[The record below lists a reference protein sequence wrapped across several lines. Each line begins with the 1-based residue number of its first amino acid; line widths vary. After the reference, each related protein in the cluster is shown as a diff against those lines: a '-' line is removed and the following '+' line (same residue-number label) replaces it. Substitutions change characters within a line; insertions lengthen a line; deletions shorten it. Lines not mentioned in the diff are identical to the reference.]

1 MLRHRN
7 RGFTLLEVM
16 LVLLL
21 LGMVSVSVVMT
32 LPSSG
37 STTES
42 TEWHAQRFTTLV
54 QLAQDQALILNT
66 EFGIQ
71 FNEQGYTFTSYD
83 VTTKQWIPI
92 VDERI
97 KGDVTFPDDMLAE
110 FDLSGSVW
118 GELEAV
124 QNSATDDS
132 FISDSERVNIGEEEQ
147 STLQPVIYIMASG
160 EVTPFSYTFFNT
172 GDTSH
177 DVTVKVSMTGVID
190 VIKEYDGE

>member
-1 MLRHRN
+1 MVRHVN

-21 LGMVSVSVVMT
+21 LGMISVGVVMT

-37 STTES
+37 STTEG
-42 TEWHAQRFTTLV
+42 TDWHAQRFSTLL

-83 VTTKQWIPI
+83 AINKQWIPI
-92 VDERI
+92 IDDRI
-97 KGDVTFPDDMLAE
+97 HGDVTFPDDMLAE
-110 FDLSGSVW
+110 YDLSGSVW

-132 FISDSERVNIGEEEQ
+132 FLSDSDRVRIGEEEQ
-147 STLQPVIYIMASG
+147 SALQPVVYIMSSG
-160 EVTPFSYTFFNT
+160 EMTPFSYTFFNT
-172 GDTSH
+172 GDNSH
-177 DVTVKVSMTGVID
+177 DVTVKVSMTGVIE
-190 VIKEYDGE
+190 VIKE

>member
-1 MLRHRN
+1 MRMLRHVN

-21 LGMVSVSVVMT
+21 LGMISVGVVMT

-37 STTES
+37 STTEG
-42 TEWHAQRFTTLV
+42 TDWHAQRFSTLL

-83 VTTKQWIPI
+83 AINKQWIPI
-92 VDERI
+92 IDDRI
-97 KGDVTFPDDMLAE
+97 HGDVTFPDDMLAE
-110 FDLSGSVW
+110 YDLSGSVW

-132 FISDSERVNIGEEEQ
+132 FLNDSDRVRIGEEEQ
-147 STLQPVIYIMASG
+147 SALQPVVYIMSSG
-160 EVTPFSYTFFNT
+160 EMTPFSYTFFNT
-172 GDTSH
+172 GDNSH
-177 DVTVKVSMTGVID
+177 DVTVKVSMTGVIE
-190 VIKEYDGE
+190 VIKE

>member
-1 MLRHRN
+1 MQRHYN
-7 RGFTLLEVM
+7 KGFTLLEVM

-21 LGMVSVSVVMT
+21 LGMVSVGVVMT

-37 STTES
+37 STTEG
-42 TEWHAQRFTTLV
+42 TEWHAQRFSTLL

-83 VTTKQWIPI
+83 AIGKQWIPI
-92 VDERI
+92 VDDRI
-97 KGDVTFPDDMLAE
+97 HGDVTFPDDMLAE
-110 FDLSGSVW
+110 YDLSGSVW
-118 GELEAV
+118 GELESV

-132 FISDSERVNIGEEEQ
+132 FINDSERISIGEEEQ
-147 STLQPVIYIMASG
+147 TTFQPVVYIMASG

-172 GDTSH
+172 GNDVNE
-177 DVTVKVSMTGVID
+177 VTVNVSMTGVID
-190 VIKEYDGE
+190 VIKEYDSE

>member
-1 MLRHRN
+1 MLRHVN

-21 LGMVSVSVVMT
+21 LGMISVGVVMT

-37 STTES
+37 STTEG
-42 TEWHAQRFTTLV
+42 TDWHAQRFSTLL

-83 VTTKQWIPI
+83 AINKQWIPI
-92 VDERI
+92 IDDRI
-97 KGDVTFPDDMLAE
+97 HGDVTFPDDMLAE
-110 FDLSGSVW
+110 YDLSGSVW

-132 FISDSERVNIGEEEQ
+132 FLSDSDRVRIGEEEQ
-147 STLQPVIYIMASG
+147 SALQPVVYIMSSG
-160 EVTPFSYTFFNT
+160 EMTPFSYTFFNT
-172 GDTSH
+172 GDNSH
-177 DVTVKVSMTGVID
+177 DVTVKVSMTGVIE
-190 VIKEYDGE
+190 VIKE

>member
-1 MLRHRN
+1 MHMLRHVN

-21 LGMVSVSVVMT
+21 LGMISVGVVMT

-37 STTES
+37 STTEG
-42 TEWHAQRFTTLV
+42 TDWHAQRFSTLL

-71 FNEQGYTFTSYD
+71 FNELGYTFTSYD
-83 VTTKQWIPI
+83 AMNKQWIPI
-92 VDERI
+92 IDDRI
-97 KGDVTFPDDMLAE
+97 HGDVTFPNDIFAE
-110 FDLSGSVW
+110 YDLSGSVW

-132 FISDSERVNIGEEEQ
+132 FLSDLDRVRIGEEEQ
-147 STLQPVIYIMASG
+147 SVLQPVVYIMSSG

-172 GDTSH
+172 GDNSH
-177 DVTVKVSMTGVID
+177 DVTVKVSMTGVIE
-190 VIKEYDGE
+190 VTKG

>member
-1 MLRHRN
+1 MRMMRHVN

-21 LGMVSVSVVMT
+21 LGMISVGVVMT

-37 STTES
+37 STTEG
-42 TEWHAQRFTTLV
+42 TDWHAQRFSTLL

-83 VTTKQWIPI
+83 AINKQWIPI
-92 VDERI
+92 IDDRI
-97 KGDVTFPDDMLAE
+97 HGDVTFPDDMLAE
-110 FDLSGSVW
+110 YDLSGSVW

-132 FISDSERVNIGEEEQ
+132 FLSDSDRVRIGEEEQ
-147 STLQPVIYIMASG
+147 SALQPVVYIMSSG
-160 EVTPFSYTFFNT
+160 EMTPFSYTFFNT
-172 GDTSH
+172 GDNSH
-177 DVTVKVSMTGVID
+177 DVTVKVSMTGVIE
-190 VIKEYDGE
+190 VIKE